1 MTGWK
6 SMKNWVGHMSYWG
19 RHVADSVPP
28 SHPKFELFLSLKNAR
43 SFNKFLCNDG
53 WCVAHDWHWV
63 FKANQ
68 CVIKSIV
75 EDMCGA
81 PWMRVHGAAKYS
93 FGFVHP
99 LFRIL
104 SISREWPWYV
114 ISILL
119 QEIKPQVVPVIWRYR
134 SRCIDICSER
144 CDFLKNLSTSMS
156 DGCCVYPSIIVQSV
170 LMIKMWL
177 ISIMK

>member
-1 MTGWK
+1 MGVATLRIAYLLRIPSSNFFFHSKMLVHSTNSCAMT
-6 SMKNWVGHMSYWG
+6 
-19 RHVADSVPP
+19 ADALLMIDTGFSRPINVWSNP
-28 SHPKFELFLSLKNAR
+28 LSKT
-43 SFNKFLCNDG
+43 
-53 WCVAHDWHWV
+53 CVVHLG
-63 FKANQ
+63 
-68 CVIKSIV
+68 CVCMGS
-75 EDMCGA
+75 
-81 PWMRVHGAAKYS
+81 AKYS

-144 CDFLKNLSTSMS
+144 CDFLKSLSTSMS